1 MACASVLIVDDDEI
15 VRSVCRLALVEK
27 YEIYEAEDGEA
38 GWKLALAKR
47 PDLVLTD
54 MVMPKMDGLTL
65 AERIKAHPALK
76 QTLVLMMTGA
86 TEGEELPNGFW
97 RMGTAADEFL
107 QKPLD
112 VTVLRATVH
121 GMFEKRIRPQP
132 TPRGGF
138 M

>member
-1 MACASVLIVDDDEI
+1 MACASILVVDDEQMI
-15 VRSVCRLALVEK
+15 RSVCRLALQDK
-27 YEIYEAEDGEA
+27 YEIHEAEDGEA

-54 MVMPKMDGLTL
+54 MVMPKLDGLTL
-65 AERIKAHPALK
+65 AERIKGHPQLT
-76 QTLVLMMTGA
+76 QTMVLMMTGA

-112 VTVLRATVH
+112 IATLRATVD
-121 GMFEKRIRPQP
+121 GMFEKRVRPKP
-132 TPRGGF
+132 IPRGGF
-138 M
+138 L